1 MTMKEVEF
9 CCCCRLLRY
18 EKLINEC
25 NATPLTWVQI
35 QNTHKHLY
43 THTSYANKHEHGI
56 HYVMCV
62 GYRKEGRGSFVRS
75 INDCDD

>member
-1 MTMKEVEF
+1 MEF

-25 NATPLTWVQI
+25 NADLGS
-35 QNTHKHLY
+35 NTKYTQTL

-75 INDCDD
+75 INDCDDCAD